1 MKSTFF
7 ALAAMTAAGS
17 ASASVSGY
25 GQCGG
30 GSNWTGETAC
40 ASGFSCQKQND
51 WYSQCVPGTAAPT
64 KAAATKAAP
73 TKAASTKAASKPTPA
88 KSSSAAP
95 KATSTKAAAVKPA
108 ATPATVVKASSGGV
122 QYAGVNVCKEN
133 HSHSFDETE
142 Y

>member
-51 WYSQCVPGTAAPT
+51 WYSQCIPGTAAPT

-73 TKAASTKAASKPTPA
+73 TKAASTKAASKPTSA
-88 KSSSAAP
+88 AAP

-108 ATPATVVKASSGGV
+108 ATPATVNHASSGGV
-122 QYAGVNVCKEN
+122 QYAGVNVCKEP
-133 HSHSFDETE
+133 SSKF
-142 Y
+142 

>member
-40 ASGFSCQKQND
+40 VSGFSCQKQND

-64 KAAATKAAP
+64 KAAP
-73 TKAASTKAASKPTPA
+73 TKAASTKAAAKPTSA

-95 KATSTKAAAVKPA
+95 KATSTTAAAVKPA
-108 ATPATVVKASSGGV
+108 STPATVNHASSGGV
-122 QYAGVNVCKEN
+122 QYAGVNVCKEP
-133 HSHSFDETE
+133 SSKF
-142 Y
+142 

>member
-51 WYSQCVPGTAAPT
+51 WYSQCIPGTAAPT

-73 TKAASTKAASKPTPA
+73 TKAAPTKAASTKAASKPTSA
-88 KSSSAAP
+88 AAP

-108 ATPATVVKASSGGV
+108 ATPATVNHASSGGV
-122 QYAGVNVCKEN
+122 QYAGVNVCKEPSSN
-133 HSHSFDETE
+133 F
-142 Y
+142 